1 MTVPDYQTLM
11 LPVLMT
17 VHDREECNR
26 NEIIDHLAD
35 QFSLSENDKA
45 QLALKTRKPLFNLR
59 AGWAIAEL
67 ARAGLLARKKA
78 GLLKITDLGRK
89 VLSEQSDRIDKRFLS
104 RFGKDSTSRD
114 GAVDKESREAELVL
128 ETAIAVPDEIM
139 RAAHRQIEITLR
151 DEVLDRIVN
160 RDPRFFETLVLK
172 VLLALGYGGGDPATA
187 ETVGGAGD
195 DGIDVVVRQDPLGL
209 DRVYVQAKRYARD
222 RTVGPDT
229 VRALAG
235 SLGIFK
241 ASKGLLVTTGT
252 FTRAARE
259 AAEKVANRV
268 VLIDGDELAGLMI
281 RYGVGVR
288 IEETFHVKKVD
299 EDFFLE

>member
-1 MTVPDYQTLM
+1 MV
-11 LPVLMT
+11 V
-17 VHDREECNR
+17 
-26 NEIIDHLAD
+26 
-35 QFSLSENDKA
+35 
-45 QLALKTRKPLFNLR
+45 
-59 AGWAIAEL
+59 
-67 ARAGLLARKKA
+67 
-78 GLLKITDLGRK
+78 
-89 VLSEQSDRIDKRFLS
+89 
-104 RFGKDSTSRD
+104 
-114 GAVDKESREAELVL
+114 EAT
-128 ETAIAVPDEIM
+128 TAAPDEVV
-139 RAAHRQIEITLR
+139 RAAHRQIEIALR
-151 DEVLDRIVN
+151 DEVLDRILY
-160 RDPRFFETLVLK
+160 RDGRFFEMLVLK
-172 VLLALGYGGGDPATA
+172 ILLALGYGGGDPTTA
-187 ETVGGAGD
+187 ETRGGAGD
-195 DGIDVVVRQDPLGL
+195 DGVDVVVRQDPLGL

-241 ASKGLLVTTGT
+241 ASKGLLVTTGS

-268 VLIDGDELAGLMI
+268 VLVDGDELAALMI